1 MMAVRTAFQLFC
13 DCWHLYRKYILK
25 TANEEVLEG
34 RKNEADKIFKKY
46 DEKPLAKE
54 LLMAVLNEIERKEKA

>member
-34 RKNEADKIFKKY
+34 LKNEADKIFKKY
-46 DEKPLAKE
+46 DEKPLEKE

>member
-34 RKNEADKIFKKY
+34 LKNEADKIKKY

>member
-34 RKNEADKIFKKY
+34 LKNEADKIFKKY
-46 DEKPLAKE
+46 DEKPL
-54 LLMAVLNEIERKEKA
+54 